1 MKLFEKQVIL
11 YEGKDSAKFLA
22 YRDICQKNNIAFKV
36 YDSAK
41 VKGNCCGSMAGYNAQ
56 STEHGYT
63 IFVSAKDLEKV
74 KALAK
79 DVIPSGEPQN

>member
-11 YEGKDSAKFLA
+11 YEGKDGATYLA
-22 YRDICQKNNIAFKV
+22 YKEICQKNNISFKV

-41 VKGNCCGSMAGYNAQ
+41 VKGNCCGSMSGYNAQ
-56 STEHGYT
+56 SSEHGYT

-74 KALAK
+74 KELAK
-79 DVIPSGEPQN
+79 DVIPSGDSQQ

>member
-11 YEGKDSAKFLA
+11 YEGKDSKIFLA

-41 VKGNCCGSMAGYNAQ
+41 VKGCCGGSMAGFNANSLQ
-56 STEHGYT
+56 HGYT
-63 IFVSAKDLEKV
+63 LFVSAKDLEKV
-74 KALAK
+74 KTLAK
-79 DVIPSGEPQN
+79 DVILPPTE